1 MAIEKASL
9 TVRFEYANLETQ
21 NVKQY
26 RLESSYTTSTDGF
39 SFTLYQHDAPGWF
52 WNLELQP
59 VELLI
64 DGNSQVLGR
73 VDLTDVG
80 GDGSAMSFQGRDF
93 VSDLVECH
101 SDPTL
106 KLKKEQSL
114 VDAIRYAAGPVGITA
129 VVAEDEVGLRN
140 IRTGIAIGGG
150 SPPWAFKEAKLKDYK
165 ANPGEG
171 LYAFCNRL
179 AARHSVTI
187 QPGVQRNQ
195 LVLSSPNY
203 VQSPCCRL
211 VRHIKPA
218 SAATNT
224 VLQATARRDFS
235 SWPTYVLV
243 TGKTIKG
250 GDTFKPASAVVDAA
264 GGFKKTAAEKE
275 KPKQLETGYLL
286 DIPEFDALLWGGR
299 IKPADGPKGDT
310 LSLYRLHYQ
319 RDTDSKTQE
328 QVEKVAQRIHSD
340 RLKDSLR
347 YECTVRG
354 HQDRETGATYAVD
367 TIAEVNDEVCGVN
380 ERMWIE
386 SRTFEYSPGQG
397 ATTRLV
403 LWRLGAFSI

>member
-1 MAIEKASL
+1 MAIESPAL
-9 TVRFEYANLETQ
+9 TVRFEYADLETQ

-64 DGNSQVLGR
+64 HGHSQVLGR
-73 VDLTDVG
+73 IDSTEVG
-80 GDGSAMSFQGRDF
+80 GDGSAMQFQGRDF

-101 SDPTL
+101 ADPTL
-106 KLKKEQSL
+106 KLKKEQTL
-114 VDAIRYAAGPVGITA
+114 VEAIRYAAGPVGITA

-150 SPPWAFKEAKLKDYK
+150 APPHAFKEAKLKDYK
-165 ANPGEG
+165 SNPGEG

-179 AARHSVTI
+179 AARHGVTI
-187 QPGVQRNQ
+187 QPGVQRDQ
-195 LVLSSPNY
+195 LVLSTPNY
-203 VQSPCCRL
+203 IQAPCCKL
-211 VRHIKPA
+211 TRHIKPA
-218 SAATNT
+218 TAATNT
-224 VLQATARRDFS
+224 VMQGTARRDFS

-243 TGKTIKG
+243 TGKQSPG
-250 GDTFKPASAVVDAA
+250 GDQSKPTHAKKDTLEYAS
-264 GGFKKTAAEKE
+264 
-275 KPKQLETGYLL
+275 LL

-319 RDTDSKTQE
+319 RDTDSKTQA
-328 QVEKVAQRIHSD
+328 QVEKVADRIHAD

-386 SRTFEYSPGQG
+386 SRTFEYSKGQG